1 MGNFLTLKGLE
12 QVLKQLKERL
22 ATKDHKHTVKDIT
35 DLKQVAKTGRY
46 SDLTGTPII
55 PSVEIAKENK
65 IGLMMPGKGM
75 MVDSNGSISLKID
88 DESGIY
94 IDENG
99 FFKVQKSDEN
109 SSVFKFDGNSWL
121 EIYDKMVS
129 AIAECMDKKI
139 IEATFIVE
147 NKKTEK
153 TIYIKIDERRM
164 KNMPSIVE
172 FVFQTIEENDA
183 IFNDNF
189 VTMDG
194 YCDTKDDFKYC
205 ELLRFLSNDTID
217 IVELFIYKL
226 LISYSKDKVLSI
238 IGKPLPNIVEVYD
251 TRNRIE
257 SIDFQVDSS
266 FNENKSTSYILTV
279 NSEEGESTYVP
290 ISVLLTRE

>member
-1 MGNFLTLKGLE
+1 MGNFLTLEGLE
-12 QVLKQLKERL
+12 QVLRQLKERL
-22 ATKDHKHTVKDIT
+22 AIKDHKHTVKDIT

-75 MVDSNGSISLKID
+75 LVDSNGSISLKID
-88 DESGIY
+88 EESGIY

-109 SSVFKFDGNSWL
+109 YSVFRLDGNSWL
-121 EIYDKMVS
+121 DIYDKMIS
-129 AIAECMDKKI
+129 AVGECIDKKI
-139 IEATFIVE
+139 VEATFVME
-147 NKKTEK
+147 NRKTEK

-164 KNMPSIVE
+164 KNISSIVE
-172 FVFQTIEENDA
+172 FVFQTIEGNDA
-183 IFNDNF
+183 IFDDEF

-194 YCDTKDDFKYC
+194 YCETKDDFKYC

-226 LISYSKDKVLSI
+226 LISSSKDNVLSI

-257 SIDFQVDSS
+257 SLDFQVDSS

-290 ISVLLTRE
+290 ISVFLTRE

>member
-46 SDLTGTPII
+46 SDLTGTPVI
-55 PSVEIAKENK
+55 PSIEVAKENK

-75 MVDSNGSISLKID
+75 IVDSNGSISLKID
-88 DESGIY
+88 EESGIY

-99 FFKVQKSDEN
+99 FFKVQKSDED
-109 SSVFKFDGNSWL
+109 SSVFRLDGNTWF
-121 EIYDKMVS
+121 EIYKKIESDV
-129 AIAECMDKKI
+129 AECIDKKI
-139 IEATFIVE
+139 VEATFVVE

-164 KNMPSIVE
+164 KNMSSIVE
-172 FVFQTIEENDA
+172 FVFQTIEENSALFD
-183 IFNDNF
+183 DNF

-194 YCDTKDDFKYC
+194 YCETKEDFKYC
-205 ELLRFLSNDTID
+205 ELFRFLSNDTID

-226 LISYSKDKVLSI
+226 LISYSKDKVLYI

-251 TRNRIE
+251 MRERIE
-257 SIDFQVDSS
+257 YLDFQVDSS
-266 FNENKSTSYILTV
+266 FNENKSTSYILTG

-290 ISVLLTRE
+290 ISLFLTRE

>member
-12 QVLKQLKERL
+12 QVLKQLKEKL

-75 MVDSNGSISLKID
+75 IVDSNGSISLKID
-88 DESGIY
+88 EESGIY